1 MIKIGDKNFRN
12 LEEQVDFLTE
22 RQFLSTFGLKLQ
34 GFVATKEELPEDPEN
49 LQVFGVGTNAPYE
62 YFVYLNNA
70 YFSLGVFPLEGLPG
84 VPGDKGE
91 RGERGPAGPQGEQGP
106 QGIAGK
112 SGSGIDDITT
122 LTMGEAGNQL
132 AYYDTT
138 DGVMFQSLGRMSGPS
153 GISHGFNSII
163 HLPIFPGDGI
173 NIDTNENG
181 TALIIKAV
189 GGTSQPVLNIV
200 VVSAGASGTVTEEQF
215 ALLNQND
222 VLPLIKSNN
231 ELYYKMDDQHTPDAL
246 GFSHIG
252 YENGAFVLKNIT
264 VTISTRAWT
273 KTTNKMTSINGETG
287 AFTLGAN
294 LHLENGVIS
303 ATDTVTTINGH
314 TGAVQLVA
322 GNNVTIDDNGGTL
335 TINAAGGGGGGG
347 GGTDKGFDNLSAL
360 IIAASQYASPQSA
373 AGPFFFKGTGTAQW
387 KDGSPATSIPEIGVQ
402 LGCEPGAGISFKAK
416 GEGAGA
422 SCEIGLTD
430 LAVLDLGT
438 FENFPITAQTLTDEQ
453 AELIEQHKYSFIKFR
468 DSKGWNNG
476 AAELDVYCVPVDN
489 APGHGGRTYKSITTQ
504 GNTYT
509 VGITVERTSGNVWGL
524 KRYGITKEATPASGG
539 NDIPVIT
546 LTGSSGNLTQDQW
559 DTLNNA
565 DVSFIKIGG
574 DLYAKEQNL
583 SSTYLL
589 YSLTYASND
598 NKKVTRKQITI
609 ANNKYWYSSSI
620 ELPTKT
626 GCIVS
631 MQNND
636 SSQGSTTPFYG
647 PVFIGPGLKLNNGVL
662 SLAVSSPATV
672 YVHNI
677 KLTVPVCSAEQ
688 LGQDAAGSN
697 VIEFAFYSSEGL
709 FDAPITLWSYIVGNN
724 NWIPTI
730 NGTLYGSIGGD
741 VNVTALTKETIE
753 GTNYLCIQSRG
764 GYGEVT
770 KYYATEADMSDPTKT
785 TLVDGYREI

>member
-22 RQFLSTFGLKLQ
+22 RQFLSTLGLKLQ

-49 LQVFGVGTNAPYE
+49 LQVFGVGANAPYE

-112 SGSGIDDITT
+112 SGSGLDDITT

-138 DGVMFQSLGRMSGPS
+138 DGVMFQSLGRMTGPS

-173 NIDTNENG
+173 NIDANETG
-181 TALIIKAV
+181 TALIIKAA

-200 VVSAGASGTVTEEQF
+200 VVSAGANGTVTEEQL

-231 ELYYKMDDQHTPDAL
+231 ELYYKMDDQHMPGAL
-246 GFSHIG
+246 GFSHVG

-273 KTTNKMTSINGETG
+273 KTTNNMTST
-287 AFTLGAN
+287 
-294 LHLENGVIS
+294 
-303 ATDTVTTINGH
+303 TVNGH

-347 GGTDKGFDNLSAL
+347 TDNGFDNLSSL
-360 IIAASQYASPQSA
+360 IIAASQYASPSSA
-373 AGPFFFKGTGTAQW
+373 AGPFYFKGSGTAQW
-387 KDGSPATSIPEIGVQ
+387 KDGSLATSIPEIGVQ
-402 LGCEPGAGISFKAK
+402 LGCKPGAGISFKAK

-438 FENFPITAQTLTDEQ
+438 FETFPVTSQTLTDEQ

-476 AAELDVYCVPVDN
+476 AAELDVYCAPVDN
-489 APGHGGRTYKSITTQ
+489 AIGHGGITYKSITTQ

-524 KRYGITKEATPASGG
+524 KRYGITKTATPSGG
-539 NDIPVIT
+539 GSDIPVIT
-546 LTGSSGNLTQDQW
+546 LTGSSGYLTQDQW

-589 YSLTYASND
+589 YSLTYASSD
-598 NKKVTRKQITI
+598 NKKVTRKQIKI
-609 ANNKYWYSSSI
+609 ANNKYWSTSSN

-647 PVFIGPGLKLNNGVL
+647 PVFIGPGLKLNKGIL
-662 SLAVSSPATV
+662 SLAVSSPATI
-672 YVHNI
+672 YVHNV
-677 KLTVPVCSAEQ
+677 KLTTYACPAERVGQNMTELAQIECS
-688 LGQDAAGSN
+688 
-697 VIEFAFYSSEGL
+697 FYTSEGY
-709 FDAPITLWSYIVGNN
+709 FGEGNPGAVQFWSYIVGNN
-724 NWIPTI
+724 KWTPTI
-730 NGTLYGSIGGD
+730 NGTLKMEGSSIYTPI
-741 VNVTALTKETIE
+741 VTILKETIE
-753 GTNYLCIQSRG
+753 GTDYMCLISKDDTG
-764 GYGEVT
+764 ADA
-770 KYYATEADMSDPTKT
+770 KYYVTETDMADPSKSSI
-785 TLVDGYREI
+785 VDGCREI